1 MEVQLET
8 ILVTGVRG
16 KTGREVAATLAR
28 RAGVMVRGGGRSA
41 TELNLPQM
49 STIHFDWDDQA
60 SWPSVL
66 DGVKAI
72 YLVKPKT
79 IDPAETVTS
88 FLRLAHDVKRVVLLS
103 EIEGGNQDDATD
115 ERRVE
120 KVIED
125 TQIDWTILRPNWFMQ
140 NFATP
145 SFFLEALRD
154 AGELT
159 IPTAGRPVSFVDTR
173 DIADVAVAALL
184 DSAYARR
191 AYTLTGPQAITFAEA
206 VGQIGRAAGHGV
218 RHVDPPLADY
228 LAAAAA
234 KGTTPA
240 VLGYLSRIYDHI
252 QKGQTTVISPH
263 VEQVT
268 GHPPRTFSAFVEE
281 NKQIW
286 RRSA

>member
-1 MEVQLET
+1 MKT

-28 RAGVMVRGGGRSA
+28 RAGITVRGAGRSVS
-41 TELNLPQM
+41 ELNLPQM
-49 STIHFDWDDQA
+49 SPVHFDWHDQS

-66 DGVKAI
+66 DGVGSI
-72 YLVKPKT
+72 YLIKPKT
-79 IDPAETVTS
+79 SDPAETVTS
-88 FLRLAHDVKRVVLLS
+88 FLHMARDVERVVLLS
-103 EIEGGNQDDATD
+103 EIEGGNQDDTTD

-120 KVIED
+120 KVIEA
-125 TQIDWTILRPNWFMQ
+125 TASHWTILRPNWFMQ

-145 SFFLEALRD
+145 SFYLEAIRD
-154 AGELT
+154 AGELVV
-159 IPTAGRPVSFVDTR
+159 PTAGQPVSFVDTR
-173 DIADVAVAALL
+173 DIAEVAVAALL
-184 DSAYARR
+184 DSTHASR

-206 VGQIGRAAGHGV
+206 VGQIGRAAGHMV
-218 RHVDPPLADY
+218 QHVDPPVADY

-240 VLGYLSRIYDHI
+240 MLGYLGRIYDHI
-252 QKGQTTVISPH
+252 QRGQTAVISPH
-263 VEQVT
+263 VAGVT

>member
-1 MEVQLET
+1 MKTV
-8 ILVTGVRG
+8 LVTGVRG
-16 KTGREVAATLAR
+16 KTGREIAATLAR
-28 RAGVMVRGGGRSA
+28 QEGVTVRGGGRSA
-41 TELNLPQM
+41 SELNLPHV
-49 STIHFDWDDQA
+49 SPVRFDWDDRA

-66 DGVKAI
+66 DGVRAI

-79 IDPAETVTS
+79 SDPAETVAS
-88 FLRLAHDVKRVVLLS
+88 FLRLARDAERVVLLS
-103 EIEGGNQDDATD
+103 EIEGGNQDAATD

-120 KVIED
+120 RVIEA
-125 TQIDWTILRPNWFMQ
+125 TPVDWTILRPNWFMQ

-145 SFFLEALRD
+145 SFFLEAVRD
-154 AGELT
+154 AGELVV
-159 IPTAGRPVSFVDTR
+159 PTAGQPVSFVDTR

-184 DSAYARR
+184 DSGHARQ

-240 VLGYLSRIYDHI
+240 TLGYLSRIYDHI
-252 QKGQTTVISPH
+252 QKGQTAVISPH
-263 VEQVT
+263 VAQVT
-268 GHPPRTFSAFVEE
+268 GHPPRAFSAFVEA

>member
-1 MEVQLET
+1 MKT

-28 RAGVMVRGGGRSA
+28 RAGVTVRGAGRSA
-41 TELNLPQM
+41 SELNLPQV
-49 STIHFDWDDQA
+49 SPVHFDWDDRA
-60 SWPSVL
+60 GWPSVL

-79 IDPAETVTS
+79 SDPAATVTS
-88 FLRLAHDVKRVVLLS
+88 FLGLARDVERVVLLS

-120 KVIED
+120 KVIEAAPV
-125 TQIDWTILRPNWFMQ
+125 DWTLLRPNWFMQ

-145 SFFLEALRD
+145 SFYLEAIRD
-154 AGELT
+154 AGELVV
-159 IPTAGRPVSFVDTR
+159 PTAGQPVSFVDAR

-184 DSAYARR
+184 DSGHTAQ

-206 VGQIGRAAGHGV
+206 VGQIGGAAGHSV

-234 KGTTPA
+234 KGTPPA
-240 VLGYLSRIYDHI
+240 FLGYLGRIYDHI
-252 QKGQTTVISPH
+252 QKGQTAVISPH
-263 VEQVT
+263 VAQVT

-286 RRSA
+286 RRST